1 MAIVYNNFNQNTLM
15 SFAKS
20 FAALNGQPLDQR
32 EIYTSKEALE
42 AAATG
47 ATTYVGQTLKLI
59 NSDGSVD
66 SYIIKNEQGELEKLQ
81 LESNFKA
88 EFDAFISLEP
98 DSTKSAEPNTEYITL
113 VFSNP
118 RKNTVEGDSNT

>member
-47 ATTYVGQTLKLI
+47 TTTYVGQTLKLI

-81 LESNFKA
+81 LESKFQEEFKD
-88 EFDAFISLEP
+88 FLDNS
-98 DSTKSAEPNTEYITL
+98 YITL
-113 VFSNP
+113 QEDTTNANYSILKFTKRGAQYN
-118 RKNTVEGDSNT
+118 

>member
-1 MAIVYNNFNQNTLM
+1 MAIVYKNFNQNTLM

-42 AAATG
+42 AAAAG

-81 LESNFKA
+81 LESKFQE
-88 EFDAFISLEP
+88 EFEDFLDNS
-98 DSTKSAEPNTEYITL
+98 YITL
-113 VFSNP
+113 QEDTTDTNYSILKFTKRGAQYN
-118 RKNTVEGDSNT
+118 